1 VQFEFALVN
10 LVLNARDTINGEG
23 RIGPHSNR
31 KTHVARGGGLPLYP
45 RVQCQFLVVWVHGDI
60 RAGATARCPNYALLE
75 R

>member
-31 KTHVARGGGLPLYP
+31 KRMWLA
-45 RVQCQFLVVWVHGDI
+45 VVDCHSTREYSLGS
-60 RAGATARCPNYALLE
+60 R
-75 R
+75 